1 MTKEEFKKKY
11 NGYRNLTD
19 MFNDDFVLECIHDVV
34 IDIMKRRLNEYNSG
48 INGYSD
54 DTEIDKGDYPNNIS
68 YSFQEIIVYFITS
81 IAATLYEPIDEND
94 ESKGYH
100 RKFAQILIDCAND
113 YHKGEEGVEDYYP
126 PVSKISVDG
135 MNDVVETCLFD
146 TDIFNDDAL
155 LPVDVMW
162 TRSPNNE
169 SVVFI
174 QRDSDDTA
182 VVTLTTDADDDIEF
196 QLGIG
201 ARLLSLVFS
210 NDGREIKIS

>member
-1 MTKEEFKKKY
+1 MTKEEFKEKY

-34 IDIMKRRLNEYNSG
+34 IDIMKRRLNEYNNG
-48 INGYSD
+48 INGYSS

-81 IAATLYEPIDEND
+81 IAATLYEPVDEND

-100 RKFAQILIDCAND
+100 RQFAQILIDCAND
-113 YHKGEEGVEDYYP
+113 YHKEDGEDDYYP
-126 PVSKISVDG
+126 SENEISTDG
-135 MNDVVETCLFD
+135 MDDVVETCLFD

-162 TRSPNNE
+162 TRSPNIE

-174 QRDSDDTA
+174 QRDSEDTA
-182 VVTLTTDADDDIEF
+182 VITLTKNIDDNIEF
-196 QLGIG
+196 QIGIG
-201 ARLLSLVFS
+201 ARVLSLIFS
-210 NDGREIKIS
+210 DDGREIRLN